1 MKRTDVYLLLVLSFC
16 SSRII
21 LADEPTL
28 ADANK
33 LFGFAET
40 AGTKLFFPP
49 VQTQKVKQAGSDWF
63 SRYFPASN
71 TDAAININ
79 GAGPFFAG
87 SVYISGEDFEKD
99 PLYVD
104 TLGGLLA
111 AIDAIEPHLREER
124 TQLSTK
130 AMEIVFQKKFLLKMV
145 SQTLRQQLFLMVN
158 R

>member
-1 MKRTDVYLLLVLSFC
+1 MKHADIYLLLMLSFF

-33 LFGFAET
+33 LFDFAET
-40 AGTKLFFPP
+40 AGPKLFSPR
-49 VQTQKVKQAGSDWF
+49 VQTQKVKQADSDWF
-63 SRYFPASN
+63 YRYFPGSN
-71 TDAAININ
+71 TYAAININ

-87 SVYISGEDFEKD
+87 SVYISGEDYEKD

-111 AIDAIEPHLREER
+111 AIDAIEPHLREEK
-124 TQLSTK
+124 TQSSTK
-130 AMEIVFQKKFLLKMV
+130 AMEIVLQEHFLLKMV
-145 SQTLRQQLFLMVN
+145 PQTLRQQLFLMVN